1 VELVGVRSELA
12 RTIDLRAT
20 IIYKDREPNMHVILQ
35 RIQLFV
41 TLLLVIGSPMVA
53 CASEPIT
60 VVYGHGRAWLMD
72 LTITGQT
79 QLEKGDLEAA
89 QRSLDTVLKADPAFY
104 PAYYVRARVFLNR
117 GKFQE
122 AIQDCNEA
130 LRKDSTFAEAS
141 LLRAKANYDLGRY
154 GESLKEID
162 HVITIRP
169 RRDAFARAYRDRARL
184 RLNCPDQSYRN
195 GQQAVKDATTA
206 CKLIDWKDEDMIDI
220 LATAYAEVG
229 EFDSAVRYEE
239 KALAIKGVKPD
250 DSKRLQAHLDSF
262 KQHRP
267 LHAR

>member
-1 VELVGVRSELA
+1 
-12 RTIDLRAT
+12 
-20 IIYKDREPNMHVILQ
+20 MHVILQ

-41 TLLLVIGSPMVA
+41 TLLLVTGSPMVS

-60 VVYGHGRAWLMD
+60 VVYGHGGAWLMD

-141 LLRAKANYDLGRY
+141 LLRAKANYDFGRY

-162 HVITIRP
+162 HVIKESPLSRCFRESVQRT
-169 RRDAFARAYRDRARL
+169 RL
-184 RLNCPDQSYRN
+184 
-195 GQQAVKDATTA
+195 
-206 CKLIDWKDEDMIDI
+206 
-220 LATAYAEVG
+220 
-229 EFDSAVRYEE
+229 
-239 KALAIKGVKPD
+239 
-250 DSKRLQAHLDSF
+250 
-262 KQHRP
+262 
-267 LHAR
+267 

>member
-1 VELVGVRSELA
+1 MKSVFRAILV
-12 RTIDLRAT
+12 
-20 IIYKDREPNMHVILQ
+20 
-35 RIQLFV
+35 QLFIA
-41 TLLLVIGSPMVA
+41 LLLLISRPMPA
-53 CASEPIT
+53 RASEPIT
-60 VVYGHGRAWLMD
+60 VVYSHGRAWLMD

-89 QRSLDTVLKADPAFY
+89 QRSLDTVLKDDPAFY

-169 RRDAFARAYRDRARL
+169 RRDAFA
-184 RLNCPDQSYRN
+184 
-195 GQQAVKDATTA
+195 
-206 CKLIDWKDEDMIDI
+206 
-220 LATAYAEVG
+220 
-229 EFDSAVRYEE
+229 
-239 KALAIKGVKPD
+239 
-250 DSKRLQAHLDSF
+250 
-262 KQHRP
+262 
-267 LHAR
+267 